1 MPLLIDEGIGMCSL
15 TSKVGVFYL
24 GCDVEQA
31 KLLRK
36 LGALKRIF
44 GLLKGTPEE
53 MTTEYFEDKKL
64 KIM

>member
-1 MPLLIDEGIGMCSL
+1 MEFFFYIG
-15 TSKVGVFYL
+15 G
-24 GCDVEQA
+24 DVEKA

-53 MTTEYFEDKKL
+53 MTTEDFEDKKL